1 MDVSDAAPSAPPST
15 IAAAPP
21 ASVAAAEG
29 LPSPSAPPPAAP
41 TFLDSILESII
52 TPGAG
57 SGLVLSVNISLAA
70 LLAVLL
76 YFAVSGLADA
86 HIATLAV
93 LAVGLLCAFNWF
105 IVALDAAKEKE
116 KVKTP

>member
-15 IAAAPP
+15 IAAIPP

-29 LPSPSAPPPAAP
+29 LPPPAAP

-57 SGLVLSVNISLAA
+57 SGLVLSVNISLIT